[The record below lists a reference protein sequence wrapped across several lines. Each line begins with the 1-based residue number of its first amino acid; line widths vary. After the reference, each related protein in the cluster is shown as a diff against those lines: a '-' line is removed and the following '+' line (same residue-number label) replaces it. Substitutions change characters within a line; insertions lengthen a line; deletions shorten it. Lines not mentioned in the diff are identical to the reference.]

1 MSRVLGQ
8 GEFVKWFDGFLPPL
22 ESGRFSPLTE
32 PAGGTGAVAAAD
44 SARMS
49 GLSFQRAQAMERIAF
64 ALPAGDRRVEALH
77 RLSAIHARRGFE
89 LMRGEVSGISWLPAY
104 ALLYVEARRGS

>member
-8 GEFVKWFDGFLPPL
+8 DEFVKWLAGFLPPL

-32 PAGGTGAVAAAD
+32 PAGGAGVVAAAD

-49 GLSFQRAQAMERIAF
+49 GLSFQRAQAMERIAL

-89 LMRGEVSGISWLPAY
+89 LMRGEVAGISWLPAY

>member
-8 GEFVKWFDGFLPPL
+8 DEFASWLREFLPPL

-32 PAGGTGAVAAAD
+32 PAGGGAAVAAGD
-44 SARMS
+44 SARLS
-49 GLSFQRAQAMERIAF
+49 GLSFQRAQAMERIAR
-64 ALPAGDRRVEALH
+64 ALPAGDPRVDVLH
-77 RLSAIHARRGFE
+77 RLSAIHAGRGFE

-104 ALLYVEARRGS
+104 ALLYIQARNGS

>member
-8 GEFVKWFDGFLPPL
+8 NEFADWLRKFLPPL

-32 PAGGTGAVAAAD
+32 PAGGGEAVPAGD
-44 SARMS
+44 SARLS
-49 GLSFQRAQAMERIAF
+49 GLSFQRAQAMERIAG
-64 ALPAGDRRVEALH
+64 ALPDGDPWGSVLRH
-77 RLSAIHARRGFE
+77 LSAIHAARGFE

-104 ALLYVEARRGS
+104 ALLYIEARKGS